1 MGKGE
6 AMLTILL
13 VVLAVMVMVIAFGLF
28 VEGTAEDFPEQ
39 YFAGCFDCD
48 RPSCEGCPLLVGE

>member
-39 YFAGCFDCD
+39 YGNKFVKRLQRARG
-48 RPSCEGCPLLVGE
+48 GA